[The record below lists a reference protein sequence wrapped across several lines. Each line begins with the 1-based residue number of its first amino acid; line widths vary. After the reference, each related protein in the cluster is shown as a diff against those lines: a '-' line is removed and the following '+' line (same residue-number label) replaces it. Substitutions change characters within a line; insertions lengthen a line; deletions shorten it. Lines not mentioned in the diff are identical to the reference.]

1 MMLESIDNAQ
11 EDYMAR
17 EAIESRG
24 KAEAMIRGT
33 KKALQMTELPPDQ
46 TFAVFKAVKALK
58 KLLDQDAEPDAI
70 KAGCEQLT
78 KVTATIA
85 DDVISAS
92 VTEALKEE
100 QKR

>member
-1 MMLESIDNAQ
+1 MLESIENAQ
-11 EDYMAR
+11 EDYEAR

-33 KKALQMTELPPDQ
+33 EKALEMAELPPDQ
-46 TFAVFKAVKALK
+46 TFAVHKAKKALQ
-58 KLLDQDAEPDAI
+58 KLLDADADADAI
-70 KAGCEQLT
+70 KAGCDELT

-92 VTEALKEE
+92 VTKALKEE
-100 QKR
+100 QQR